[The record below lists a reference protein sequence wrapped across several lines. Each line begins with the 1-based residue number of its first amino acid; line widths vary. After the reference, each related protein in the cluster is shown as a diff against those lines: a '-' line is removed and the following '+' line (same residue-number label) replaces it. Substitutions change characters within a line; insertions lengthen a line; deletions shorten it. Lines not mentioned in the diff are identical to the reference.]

1 MLEIFFLS
9 FAPCVYCCV
18 RIPRYIRTCVSVQK
32 RFLSLFVRTGHL
44 FVANGEKTNSPVSER
59 CCCCSHDYG
68 AYPPENRNCLGSA
81 WDNGGGGDVVG
92 GGFRRGRRS
101 SCARYTRYVV
111 YVYTSTCLFY
121 LGEGELYR
129 EA

>member
-1 MLEIFFLS
+1 MG
-9 FAPCVYCCV
+9 
-18 RIPRYIRTCVSVQK
+18 VQK
-32 RFLSLFVRTGHL
+32 RFSLFVRTGHL

-59 CCCCSHDYG
+59 CCCCCSHDYG
-68 AYPPENRNCLGSA
+68 AYPPENRNCLGSGRDDGGGGSGGA
-81 WDNGGGGDVVG
+81 GGGGGDGVG

-111 YVYTSTCLFY
+111 YVYTCLFY